1 MNIDVKV
8 LNWLKSNSIE
18 YDKIEVVSADASFRS
33 YYRIY
38 KGKMT
43 KIVMDSSLQKDS
55 LVPFVEITNRLQS
68 VNRPK
73 IYTTDLKRGFLL
85 MEDLGNIDLFSV
97 LREDNFKYFYEKI
110 IDEIVKMQ
118 TIKIDG
124 LPMYDR
130 DFLHFEMSLMKE
142 WYLDKYLK
150 AEIDPKRE
158 KIIKESMDAILEV
171 VLSQPCNLF
180 VHRDLHSRNIM
191 VGENDKLFIIDYQD
205 ARVGAVT
212 YDLVSILRDCYISFD
227 SSSIEELA
235 LRFRDRAGLVVDNK
249 TFLKWFDFTGLQR
262 HIKVL
267 GIFARLSIRDGKDR
281 YLDDLPQ
288 VLEYIY
294 SVGAKYDETMDNTLI
309 TKAASILKNNI
320 LTNKVDA
327 ANQYSAPSA

>member
-294 SVGAKYDETMDNTLI
+294 SVGAKYDETMDLVKVIKDVN
-309 TKAASILKNNI
+309 LK
-320 LTNKVDA
+320 
-327 ANQYSAPSA
+327 